1 MWITL
6 IAIGVALLIDLLIYL
21 GNQPEGQ
28 VKKPY
33 HPNLKIWGLG
43 FIAGLGMFVATL
55 IEQAIQSLIWSPP
68 VGGSSW
74 LILAPLLFLT
84 AALGFLAWGV
94 VALCQP
100 E

>member
-6 IAIGVALLIDLLIYL
+6 VAIGVALLIDFLIYL
-21 GNQPEGQ
+21 GNQPAGQ
-28 VKKPY
+28 VKPY

-43 FIAGLGMFVATL
+43 FITGLGMFVATL
-55 IEQAIQSLIWSPP
+55 IDQAIQSLIWSPP

-74 LILAPLLFLT
+74 LTFAPLLFLT
-84 AALGFLAWGV
+84 AALGFLAWGA
-94 VALCQP
+94 VALCQR